1 MNKKATNTLLENL
14 VFILLVIVFIS
25 IMYFAITRAGSQSIL
40 YEQIYAKQIALMI
53 DKAKPGMEFEL
64 DTFEMQRIARKNN
77 FLGNLV
83 NIDND
88 KNKVNVKLIDGNGYN
103 YYFFNDVNVVWNLKK
118 DERKLI
124 LEIVNRQT
132 KNNEVIE

>member
-1 MNKKATNTLLENL
+1 MNKKSDTLMENL

-25 IMYFAITRAGSQSIL
+25 IMYFAITRAGSQSGV

-53 DKAKPGMEFEL
+53 DKAKPGIKIEL

-88 KNKVNVKLIDGNGYN
+88 ENKVNVKLIEGKGYS
-103 YYFFNDVNVVWNLKK
+103 YYFFNDVDVGWNLKK
-118 DERKLI
+118 DDRKLI
-124 LEIVNRQT
+124 LEVVD
-132 KNNEVIE
+132 KNSEEK

>member
-1 MNKKATNTLLENL
+1 MNKKSDTLIENL
-14 VFILLVIVFIS
+14 VFILLVIIFIS

-53 DKAKPGMEFEL
+53 NKAKPGMKIEL

-83 NIDND
+83 NINND
-88 KNKVNVKLIDGNGYN
+88 ENKINVKLIEGKGYS
-103 YYFFNDVNVVWNLKK
+103 YYFFNDADVSWNLKK
-118 DERKLI
+118 DDRKLI
-124 LEIVNRQT
+124 LEVVEST
-132 KNNEVIE
+132 DNEVKK